1 MTLVQV
7 IPTRSRRSEEGLKA
21 KCRCEWRGW
30 ISHCIVTTLRAPSV
44 VSDIGVG
51 WCWSSRWHRSPGDRP
66 GGVGPKHWGHTGPIL
81 MSDVPRDLGV
91 RCIPYVLRARRAP
104 PCSENQGGAPRVV
117 EDLGRCRAGPLSSHF
132 GEGDP
137 FHRARAGR

>member
-7 IPTRSRRSEEGLKA
+7 IPTRSRHSEEGLKA

-91 RCIPYVLRARRAP
+91 RCIPRVLSARRAP
-104 PCSENQGGAPRVV
+104 PCSENQGGSAPSGGGSRKTPSGPA
-117 EDLGRCRAGPLSSHF
+117 LISLWRRRSFPSCSGR
-132 GEGDP
+132 
-137 FHRARAGR
+137 